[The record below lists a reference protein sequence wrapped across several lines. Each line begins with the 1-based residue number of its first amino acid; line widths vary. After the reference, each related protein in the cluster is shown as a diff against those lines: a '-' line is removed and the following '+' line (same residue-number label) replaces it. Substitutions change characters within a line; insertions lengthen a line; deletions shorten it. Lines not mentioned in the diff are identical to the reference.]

1 MRNKPSHT
9 IKKLYKGL
17 LSLQDFLENNEYNGI
32 MFEEEMNHAY
42 KVLTN
47 TLRYDAYRLYG
58 RRTVAYD
65 NYWGGDFKQY
75 QKAINSIDSYGGLPS
90 LRELLKQL
98 AKVVEIVDK
107 KEKEYE
113 DQETIERKT
122 FTYNN
127 FKVIANELSEVVIE
141 ALLEP
146 IDIFE
151 HIFKRRG
158 VEVLLHEA
166 LDKIYLCPDENGDEI
181 EGGWGTPY
189 ARYLKGKKVV
199 ILFDSIL
206 DSSCDISEI
215 KGIVYGFI
223 HEVGHWL
230 HWDFLTSEAHD
241 YWNKSWEGVI
251 PEGMSYLDYE
261 SAKNNEALKELGI
274 PTPYGHRDPYE
285 DFAETFAFFM
295 LNPSRLSDRACERMK
310 ETLRMSMRG
319 GKTFMRLANKH

>member
-1 MRNKPSHT
+1 
-9 IKKLYKGL
+9 
-17 LSLQDFLENNEYNGI
+17 

-127 FKVIANELSEVVIE
+127 FFKVIANELSEVVIE

-166 LDKIYLCPDENGDEI
+166 LDKIYLHLDENGDEI
-181 EGGWGTPY
+181 E
-189 ARYLKGKKVV
+189 
-199 ILFDSIL
+199 
-206 DSSCDISEI
+206 
-215 KGIVYGFI
+215 
-223 HEVGHWL
+223 
-230 HWDFLTSEAHD
+230 
-241 YWNKSWEGVI
+241 EGVL
-251 PEGMSYLDYE
+251 PMQD
-261 SAKNNEALKELGI
+261 
-274 PTPYGHRDPYE
+274 T
-285 DFAETFAFFM
+285 
-295 LNPSRLSDRACERMK
+295 
-310 ETLRMSMRG
+310 
-319 GKTFMRLANKH
+319 